1 MDKED
6 KMRALLILFVVIL
19 DKAAWAAGGSDGVPT
34 DFIIA
39 QVINFTLAGGLL
51 IYLLKSKVV
60 EHFKD
65 RRASYTEF
73 MSRAEKAMKEAEE
86 QKKLF
91 EDKLASLK
99 QNEQET
105 LNQARADAEEIK
117 QRLVSEA
124 KQTSE
129 KLIEDAQKAA
139 QFEVERAKA
148 QLKDVLLEEAIKAA
162 NQALQQKVGDAEQE
176 KLRSE
181 FVSKIQ
187 VVQ

>member
-1 MDKED
+1 
-6 KMRALLILFVVIL
+6 MRALLILFVIIL
-19 DKAAWAAGGSDGVPT
+19 DKAAWAAGGHSDGVPT

-39 QVINFTLAGGLL
+39 QAINFTLAGGLL

-99 QNEQET
+99 QTEQDT
-105 LNQARADAEEIK
+105 LNQARSDAEEIK

-162 NQALQQKVGDAEQE
+162 NQALQQKVGDEEQE